1 VFLVEDPLHDLRWD
15 VVLKTTDEAICKLFI
30 AVVKTLPI
38 IKANGATWV
47 LDGDTN
53 RWNLTEK
60 IDGIIPMIMAKT
72 KESIKS
78 FDTDALLISHV
89 QKLATGIKKEE
100 FMLKIAGYQYA
111 KNISSLLNTMV
122 KGNDETLDLLL
133 GNAHLLLFKD
143 GTYDLRDGF

>member
-1 VFLVEDPLHDLRWD
+1 
-15 VVLKTTDEAICKLFI
+15 
-30 AVVKTLPI
+30 VVKTLPI